1 MSFILDAL
9 KKSEAERL
17 RKDTP
22 GFSAVPGSAPPKPT
36 SHWIWIVAAL
46 IVINLG
52 VLLVIL
58 MKPERVQD
66 PVAGN
71 STAAPTSRT
80 PSATTSTPS
89 AGAGLSAI
97 VDAPEPARLPA
108 TMAADPV
115 TRAASDIATRS
126 ADPAPPVAR
135 YGSANITESYATFN
149 DLRAQGVLQLPDMHL
164 DIHVYSSESED
175 RFVFVN
181 MSKYKERATLDE
193 GPVVREITPDGVILE
208 HLGTKFLLPRE

>member
-22 GFSAVPGSAPPKPT
+22 GFSDVPGSAREKPA
-36 SHWIWIVAAL
+36 SHWIWIIAVL
-46 IVINLG
+46 IAINIV
-52 VLLVIL
+52 VLLV
-58 MKPERVQD
+58 MFMNPDRVQD
-66 PVAGN
+66 PVASN
-71 STAAPTSRT
+71 PAAESTSGAPVATSLSEVVNQTRAAEAPAAM
-80 PSATTSTPS
+80 AT
-89 AGAGLSAI
+89 
-97 VDAPEPARLPA
+97 
-108 TMAADPV
+108 DPV
-115 TRAASDIATRS
+115 TSAAIAIATQS
-126 ADPAPPVAR
+126 ANPPPPVAGYR
-135 YGSANITESYATFN
+135 SSQITESYATFN

-164 DIHVYSSESED
+164 DIHVYSSEPED

-208 HLGTKFLLPRE
+208 YLGTGFLLPRE

>member
-22 GFSAVPGSAPPKPT
+22 GFSDLPGNAPEEPK
-36 SHWIWIVAAL
+36 SHWFWIVAVL
-46 IVINLG
+46 VVINVA
-52 VLLVIL
+52 VLAVIL
-58 MKPERVQD
+58 MRPDRANDRVPEPLAVNQATEATAAS
-66 PVAGN
+66 PVA
-71 STAAPTSRT
+71 STSSAVVDEPVRAEIPAPK
-80 PSATTSTPS
+80 
-89 AGAGLSAI
+89 
-97 VDAPEPARLPA
+97 
-108 TMAADPV
+108 AADPV
-115 TRAASDIATRS
+115 TRAVTDIATQS
-126 ADPAPPVAR
+126 ADPTPPVPR
-135 YGSANITESYATFN
+135 YGAPQIAESHATFN
-149 DLRAQGVLQLPDMHL
+149 DLRAQGLLQLPDMHL
-164 DIHVYSSESED
+164 DIHVYSSEPED